1 MVGILKKRL
10 ANKILIAI
18 IAAIILIMGAEIAVR
33 IYFGTK
39 DRIELINIAAWE
51 LAASTYAGIKHPMA
65 VGDAQAIVQQ
75 MADIKET
82 AKDVQV
88 HICDFEQEII
98 YSTDRD
104 KLNTKLANHINN
116 PSVAEAL
123 RQILQSGVS
132 PNKLFEDTVSG
143 ERRILYF
150 YPILNQPDC
159 YHCHG
164 ASRKVLG
171 SMAISMSVERAYETV
186 AAQRNRTL
194 WLTIFG
200 VSFVIL
206 MTYITVNR
214 FIRRPVEELAE
225 QAKRFAEGDM
235 SVKAEVKTED
245 EIGVLSRTFNYMV
258 DCISSARDTLEKEVA
273 RKTALLEERTRL
285 ITLLEKANRELRNL
299 DQLKSTFLANMSHE
313 LRTPMNSII
322 GYTDLLLDGVDGPIN
337 AEQERS
343 LHKIAS
349 NSRYLLQLIND
360 ILDISKIES
369 GKTQLNPKELDIV
382 WLIQT
387 VTETIEPLLKQKQL
401 DLMQD
406 FDEGIPMVYG
416 DEDAVRQILM
426 NLLSNAVK
434 FTEAGEIRITVKP
447 SQRGTQPGQ
456 PPIFAEV
463 CVEDTGIGI
472 KEQDLGTIF
481 DKFVQVDLTTV
492 RQPEGTGLGLSIT
505 RGLVA
510 LHKGMIW
517 ATSDH
522 GKGSRFCFTIPL
534 SREILEGSREPIIE
548 PRMAG
553 ALADYFGTPA
563 AKFLMEP
570 EYAGRKIRCWHYVR
584 CGQPCCPAYGSE
596 ESRCWLILG
605 THCAGL
611 KIASYPE
618 KVDFCK
624 SCELIES
631 IMLKLD
637 EPSVSAKESEER
649 LEKSSQKV
657 VLAIDDNPDG
667 IDIIRKYLGQ
677 EYTVIGLLSGE
688 EAVDKARTLNPTAIT
703 LDIMMP
709 EKDGWQV
716 LQELKKTPE
725 TRDIPVIIV
734 SILDDK
740 RLGFSLGATEY
751 MVKPIARDVLLKKL
765 HGLEA
770 ETPIT
775 RILVADNDVENVR
788 QVARILIDAKYEVLT
803 SYNSEDAIK
812 LIKDFRPQL
821 VVLSLMMPQVSGLD
835 VIEFLQTDKEA
846 KELPLIIL
854 TSEELT
860 APQRDTLDGRIK
872 AILNKGVLSEEELV
886 DSLRRTITKLR
897 EGLKERERIDEREA
911 RQEDPDSG

>member
-1 MVGILKKRL
+1 MVGIFKKRL
-10 ANKILIAI
+10 ANKILITI
-18 IAAIILIMGAEIAVR
+18 IAAIILIMGTEIAVR

-51 LAASTYAGIKHPMA
+51 LAASTYAGMKHPMA
-65 VGDAQAIVQQ
+65 VGDAKAIVQQ

-98 YSTDRD
+98 YSTDED
-104 KLNTKLANHINN
+104 KLRTKLASTINN
-116 PSVAEAL
+116 PAAAQTLNE
-123 RQILQSGVS
+123 ILETGIS
-132 PNKLFEDTVSG
+132 PNKLFEDKVSG

-164 ASRKVLG
+164 SSRKVLG
-171 SMAISMSVERAYETV
+171 SMAISMSVERAYATV
-186 AAQRNRTL
+186 AAQRNRTVL
-194 WLTIFG
+194 LTIFG

-206 MTYITVNR
+206 MTYLTVNK
-214 FIRRPVEELAE
+214 FIRRPVQELA
-225 QAKRFAEGDM
+225 QKAKRLAEGDM
-235 SVKAEVKTED
+235 SVKTEVKTED
-245 EIGVLSRTFNYMV
+245 EIGVLGSTFNYMV
-258 DCISSARDTLEKEVA
+258 DCISSARRTLEEEVA
-273 RKTALLEERTRL
+273 RKTDLLEERTRL

-322 GYTDLLLDGVDGPIN
+322 GYTDLLIDGVDGPIN
-337 AEQERS
+337 EEQERS

-369 GKTQLNPKELDIV
+369 GKTQLSPKELDIV
-382 WLIQT
+382 WLIQS

-401 DLMQD
+401 NLRQD
-406 FDEGIPMVYG
+406 FDAKVSTVYG

-434 FTEAGEIRITVKP
+434 FTEEGEISITVRP
-447 SQRGTQPGQ
+447 SERGIEPDQS
-456 PPIFAEV
+456 PIFAEV

-472 KEQDLGTIF
+472 KEQDLGLIF

-492 RQPEGTGLGLSIT
+492 RHPEGTGLGLSIA
-505 RGLVA
+505 RALVA

-517 ATSDH
+517 AKSDY

-534 SREILEGSREPIIE
+534 SREILDGSREPIIE

-553 ALADYFGTPA
+553 ALADYFGTPMG
-563 AKFLMEP
+563 KFLMEP

-584 CGQPCCPAYGSE
+584 CGQPSCPAYGSE

-624 SCELIES
+624 GCELIES
-631 IMLKLD
+631 IMLKMN
-637 EPSVSAKESEER
+637 EPSVSAKDSEQIPEESP
-649 LEKSSQKV
+649 QKV

-667 IDIIRKYLGQ
+667 IDIIRKYLGE

-688 EAVDKARTLNPTAIT
+688 DAVEKAKALNPKAIT
-703 LDIMMP
+703 LDILMP
-709 EKDGWQV
+709 EMDGWQV
-716 LQELKKTPE
+716 LQNLKKTPE
-725 TRDIPVIIV
+725 TQEIPVIIV

-740 RLGFSLGATEY
+740 RLGFSLGAAEY
-751 MVKPIARDVLLKKL
+751 MVKPIKKNILLKQL
-765 HGLEA
+765 RNLEA

-775 RILVADNDVENVR
+775 RILVADNEVESVR
-788 QVARILIDAKYEVLT
+788 RVGKILKDAKYEVLT
-803 SYNSEDAIK
+803 SYNSEDAIR

-821 VVLSLMMPQVSGLD
+821 VVLNLTMPQVSGLD
-835 VIEFLQTDKEA
+835 VIEFLQTDQEA

-854 TSEELT
+854 TSHDLT
-860 APQRDTLDGRIK
+860 EPQMDALNGRIQ
-872 AILNKGVLSEEELV
+872 AILNKGVLTEEDLV
-886 DSLRRTITKLR
+886 DSLKKAICR
-897 EGLKERERIDEREA
+897 LKDGTEDQER
-911 RQEDPDSG
+911 SGG